1 VAVIGHSLGGTCA
14 LEAALRTVNVRR
26 LMLYEPVM
34 PSGKQFSSA
43 EFSAR
48 MRDVLDRGDR
58 EQALVL
64 FLRDVL
70 KTPPERVAFLQTS
83 PTWAARVAAVHTVPR
98 ELESLDGYR
107 FDPDCFRSMQTP
119 TLLVIGGDSPPF
131 RRTDAETLHAVLPN
145 SRIAVLPGQRHR
157 AMEDAPDLFVKEILA
172 FLADQSA

>member
-1 VAVIGHSLGGTCA
+1 
-14 LEAALRTVNVRR
+14 
-26 LMLYEPVM
+26 MLYEPVM